1 MQSSRESSDRNGSEA
16 STSSRYR
23 LVFPPARFIESPLSA
38 TLERLG
44 ASLARPGRSESE
56 SSVRGQLRG
65 HYSGRIDE
73 STTSTSSGD
82 GHSIGMVWSDSP
94 DGRSAGS
101 RSSDGVSSPMVGSS
115 SGSDG
120 VARQAALSSSSMPT
134 SASSSGSMST
144 EGEFNDTADNFMN
157 ILIQRS
163 EVQDLARWI
172 ERVLPFSLLLL
183 IVFIRQH
190 FRDLFGPIWIAAVM
204 VKSNDIVRAQTALE
218 GGRKVYVLPGI
229 TLAFMIHVYGVYWWH
244 RNDDLLYPLVMISP
258 KGTLAFWRALLIIL
272 VNGTLLLLLLLLHYV
287 VMAFINMLTGYTM
300 VRQVAMAVKCM
311 VLMRYTSSR
320 SNDHRM
326 QGKILTVV
334 EYFLL
339 LYRFWL
345 PSPVWYR
352 FFLNKDHGISFSYLI
367 AGLYLLFK
375 LTSASEKVQLVF
387 AALKALSRS
396 EGDDGGSYATT
407 EQVNEAG
414 DLCAIC
420 LDRMRAPVVLHCDH
434 VFCEDCIFQW
444 FERERTC
451 PICRAQIRRPAAL
464 RSYADGSTSL
474 LYQLF

>member
-23 LVFPPARFIESPLSA
+23 LRFPPARFIESPLSA

-44 ASLARPGRSESE
+44 ASLARPGRSESD

-65 HYSGRIDE
+65 HYSGGIDE

-120 VARQAALSSSSMPT
+120 VARQAAMSSSSMPT

-218 GGRKVYVLPGI
+218 GGRKVYVLAGI
-229 TLAFMIHVYGVYWWH
+229 TLGFIIHVYGVYWWH

-258 KGTLAFWRALLIIL
+258 KGTLAFWRALFVIL
-272 VNGTLLLLLLLLHYV
+272 VND
-287 VMAFINMLTGYTM
+287 TM

-367 AGLYLLFK
+367 AGLYLIFK

-420 LDRMRAPVVLHCDH
+420 LDRMRAPVVLHCEH
-434 VFCEDCIFQW
+434 VFCEDCIYQW